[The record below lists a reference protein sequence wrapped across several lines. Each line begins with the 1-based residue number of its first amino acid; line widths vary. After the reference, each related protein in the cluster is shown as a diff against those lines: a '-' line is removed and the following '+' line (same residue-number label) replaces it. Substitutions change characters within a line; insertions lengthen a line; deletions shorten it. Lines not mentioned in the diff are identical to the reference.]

1 MKLKVAFITY
11 LCALVVF
18 VGSAVAHTQEQQQ
31 QQQQQQEKTDQPAGN
46 EKSDQSAANP
56 SAGRRSPGDSPFGQ
70 SPFLG
75 GRGGSFGGFAM
86 QSPNR
91 MMQFAS
97 AEMGFDNGVV
107 LNAAFSGE
115 IVYENIQTLSDG
127 NRIINR
133 SSTTLYRDGL
143 GRTRR
148 EQVFNL
154 PGQPPGGPNER
165 RVIYINDVVG
175 GVSYTIDPIN
185 HTAIKTNS
193 GAIRSA
199 AGGTVGASSTGAAG
213 GGTGRQMRFSGGG
226 LEVSATRRVAPSYPQ
241 AAKDANVQGSVQV
254 KVSVNENGEVIS
266 AEAVSGPDALRDA
279 ALDAAR
285 QWQFKPTVVGSG
297 TVKAVQGVLTFNFN
311 LQGGDGGTVSTP
323 PPPAP
328 PMVDIGG
335 VRVKLESKT
344 ESLGTQKIEGI
355 AAEGTRY
362 TDTIPA
368 GAIGNERQI
377 DIVRE
382 RWYSPE
388 LQMVILMSY
397 SDPRYGETTQR
408 LTNIDRSEPDS
419 SLFSVDGYDI
429 KERPNFMQQRMQ
441 RMNRRRQ
448 DEQ

>member
-1 MKLKVAFITY
+1 MKLKVAFIIY
-11 LCALVVF
+11 LCALAMV
-18 VGSAVAHTQEQQQ
+18 VGSAVANAQEQPQQ
-31 QQQQQQEKTDQPAGN
+31 QPQLQGKTDQPAGN
-46 EKSDQSAANP
+46 GSDQPAANP
-56 SAGRRSPGDSPFGQ
+56 GARRRSPGDSAFGQ
-70 SPFLG
+70 SPFPG
-75 GRGGSFGGFAM
+75 GRGGSFGGFGM
-86 QSPNR
+86 QSPDR
-91 MMQFAS
+91 MMQFSS
-97 AEMGFDNGVV
+97 AEMGFDNRVV

-115 IVYENIQTLSDG
+115 IVYENVQTLSDG

-175 GVSYTIDPIN
+175 GASYTIDPVN
-185 HTAIKTNS
+185 RTAIKSNS
-193 GAIRSA
+193 GSSRSA
-199 AGGTVGASSTGAAG
+199 AGGMGAASSMGAAG
-213 GGTGRQMRFSGGG
+213 GGNGRQMRFSGGG
-226 LEVSATRRVAPSYPQ
+226 LEASATRRVAPSYPQ
-241 AAKDANVQGSVQV
+241 SAKDGNVQGSVQV
-254 KVSVNENGEVIS
+254 KVSVNENGEVVS
-266 AEAVSGPDALRDA
+266 AEAMSGPDALRDA
-279 ALDAAR
+279 ALDAAK
-285 QWQFKPTVVGSG
+285 QWQFKPTVVGSDA
-297 TVKAVQGVLTFNFN
+297 VKAVQGILTFNFN
-311 LQGGDGGTVSTP
+311 LQGGDGGTASTAP

-328 PMVDIGG
+328 PMVDVGG
-335 VRVKLESKT
+335 TRVKLESKT
-344 ESLGTQKIEGI
+344 ESLGIQKVEGI

-368 GAIGNERQI
+368 MAIGNERQI

-382 RWYSPE
+382 RWYSQD
-388 LQMVILMSY
+388 LQMVILMRY

-441 RMNRRRQ
+441 QMNRRRQ